1 MITSS
6 NKPSS
11 KIPNNSFYSLLQQND
26 ELLNMF
32 SKMLRDY
39 SEYQLSRLYDTSA
52 CFLYSSVAILLA
64 IYQKR
69 LSIYQS
75 FSFFS
80 GGAVGRGGGN
90 GGSEGRGSS
99 FFPSPIHRQSNQE
112 MSYEEN
118 IDFINDSLYLL
129 LEILNHLSTKEFL
142 FSGEESS
149 NHALSAFS
157 PAKPSSSSSNSSFFS
172 VSPSNMGGG
181 LGAAGTEV
189 HDIPSVLIYGLQ
201 MMIPLIHVSIIYS
214 YPETIEKYLSFVVFL
229 CNSSMKNLV
238 IWWNYTLTNHD
249 LSLSYFN
256 LFMKQLLFS
265 MTVID
270 STTAKMAFQVNVFL
284 CLLFLLLSLF
294 VLLLYLAAL
303 VILSSVDCFLYFSV
317 FLSTG
322 FTIDSNE

>member
-1 MITSS
+1 MNITTTSH
-6 NKPSS
+6 KPSS
-11 KIPNNSFYSLLQQND
+11 KIPSNSFYSLLQQND

-32 SKMLRDY
+32 SKMIRDY

-52 CFLYSSVAILLA
+52 CLLYSSVAVLLA

-80 GGAVGRGGGN
+80 GGIVTAGRGGNGN
-90 GGSEGRGSS
+90 SEGKGSS
-99 FFPSPIHRQSNQE
+99 FFPSPVHRQSNQE
-112 MSYEEN
+112 ISYEEN

-142 FSGEESS
+142 FSGEEGGSGD
-149 NHALSAFS
+149 AFSAFS
-157 PAKPSSSSSNSSFFS
+157 PTAKSSSSSGNSSFFS
-172 VSPSNMGGG
+172 ISPSNMDSSSVV
-181 LGAAGTEV
+181 AGTDI

-229 CNSSMKNLV
+229 CNSFMKNLV

-249 LSLSYFN
+249 LSLSYFT

-270 STTAKMAFQVNVFL
+270 STTAKMAFQVKMNIFLLLFAVIALFL
-284 CLLFLLLSLF
+284 CLFLFPCSSSLL
-294 VLLLYLAAL
+294 
-303 VILSSVDCFLYFSV
+303 
-317 FLSTG
+317 
-322 FTIDSNE
+322 